1 VAIVSPEVFQYVR
14 FYRLSIIHF
23 MSLLTKGTQSL
34 ISAVFKRATL
44 RDISKAL
51 GIPTPRTEVCFWHLA
66 DIDLDAVHVRFEV

>member
-1 VAIVSPEVFQYVR
+1 
-14 FYRLSIIHF
+14 